1 MLRWIQF
8 HTLGWSNETYP
19 VYKPREELSNSASG
33 LAFGIERAGLP
44 LFGFVNFG
52 CLLIGKHVRLH
63 VPVSSP

>member
-19 VYKPREELSNSASG
+19 VYEPREELSNSASG

-52 CLLIGKHVRLH
+52 CLLIGKHVQFH